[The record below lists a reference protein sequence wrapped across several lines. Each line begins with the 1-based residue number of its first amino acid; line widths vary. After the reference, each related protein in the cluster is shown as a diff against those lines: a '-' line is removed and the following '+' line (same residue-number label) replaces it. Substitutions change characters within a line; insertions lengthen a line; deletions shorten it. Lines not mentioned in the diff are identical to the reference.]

1 MKKKIILVLGI
12 VLLVILILC
21 LSSKISSSQ
30 IPEILNIDTEIPNNV
45 YIKEEMINNANT
57 TLITEIYKKDNNM
70 YVHIENDDFTRNE
83 DIFWEIDKN
92 REIIVDNIYK
102 TIDFVELEEGIY
114 SNYLRHAFPN
124 LKKVFSENKEKYK
137 YYGEENINGKNCAKF
152 SLTQEADGITYFYVS
167 TDDNFLYQKEEG
179 QYYKNKLTINYKY
192 NYTYSL
198 DTVSD
203 DDILKFE
210 EGNYVDY
217 TYIDDNMLNIEQ
229 NNYTYNN

>member
-124 LKKVFSENKEKYK
+124 LKKYLVKIKKSINIMEKK
-137 YYGEENINGKNCAKF
+137 ILMVKIV
-152 SLTQEADGITYFYVS
+152 Q
-167 TDDNFLYQKEEG
+167 NFH
-179 QYYKNKLTINYKY
+179 
-192 NYTYSL
+192 
-198 DTVSD
+198 
-203 DDILKFE
+203 
-210 EGNYVDY
+210 
-217 TYIDDNMLNIEQ
+217 
-229 NNYTYNN
+229 